1 MVSGKHIV
9 QRPSYLMKSKS
20 HQLFEKIETC
30 KNLPTLPHILLE
42 FIAACNKPDSTNEDI
57 SQVINKDSSLT
68 AKVMRMVNS
77 AYYGLPNRVT
87 SMEHALLLLGTD
99 AVKNI
104 AISAS
109 VFQAFAKTKSNSV
122 LNLKLFWRHSL
133 MCATVAKLIAKKVS
147 YSSPDEAF
155 LSGLLHD
162 IGKLVLWVN
171 FSKEY
176 ADVLE
181 SSNNESDLLLAGE
194 MRLGATHC
202 EVGAWMIGQ
211 WNLQSFMAD
220 AVLYHHEPVHRVLDA
235 LPLVKI
241 VFVAN
246 ALSRETMGE
255 NDLRFRTAQE
265 VCGVPRSEIEAVV
278 SQAEQEVLEIAR
290 SLGIDI
296 ESSEG
301 LPPAVSETDR
311 QKEKD
316 LVSAVRDISLLQG
329 TLQNLLEASG
339 QDSILKVVK
348 QGLQVLFDVHRVI
361 FLVHDPE
368 KNALLG
374 KGAMGPTEDVLAKE
388 IVVPLQTETCL
399 PVMSLSQKTPLDS
412 FGHLKE
418 VELTILDRQLIRLMA
433 RDGLLCLP
441 MIAHEECVGVILLG
455 IDQGRISRLSNQMSL
470 LTLFANQSAL
480 ALHADM
486 VREVQS
492 KLVQSER
499 LAAASGIARR
509 VVHEVNNPLGI
520 IKNYIKIL
528 GLKLSGD
535 DPAQEEL
542 KIISEELDRVAL
554 IVRELSDFSEPG
566 AKETEPVDINE
577 LLSDLV
583 KITRESLMR
592 DAKVNVHLKLEPS
605 LPTVSSG
612 KNSLKQVFINLIKNA
627 VEAMPQGGNLYI
639 HTRRLGNKLQAQVKQ
654 DMEGAGA
661 WDSVEISIRD
671 EGPGIPDAIRSRLFE
686 PFVTSKSGEHAGL
699 GLSVAYNIV
708 NELKGAI
715 TCESGEKTG
724 TTFKIVLPVGQKQK
738 A

>member
-1 MVSGKHIV
+1 MTSNS
-9 QRPSYLMKSKS
+9 R
-20 HQLFEKIETC
+20 QLFDRIETF

-42 FIAACNKPDSTNEDI
+42 FIAVCNRLNSTNEDMA
-57 SQVINKDSSLT
+57 QVIKKDSSLT

-87 SMEHALLLLGTD
+87 SMEHAMLLLGTD

-109 VFQAFAKTKSNSV
+109 VFQAFAKTKGDSV
-122 LNLKLFWRHSL
+122 FDLKLFWRHSL
-133 MCATVAKLIAKKVS
+133 MCATIAKLIAKKMS
-147 YSSPDEAF
+147 YSSPEEAF

-171 FSKEY
+171 FPKEY
-176 ADVLE
+176 ADILE

-202 EVGAWMIGQ
+202 EVAAWMIGQ

-220 AVLYHHEPVHRVLDA
+220 AALYHHEPVHRVLDA

-246 ALSRETMGE
+246 ALSMENIGE
-255 NDLRFRTAQE
+255 NDLRFKTAQE
-265 VCGVPRSEIEAVV
+265 VFGFPRSEVETVM
-278 SQAEQEVLEIAR
+278 SQAEKEVMEIAR

-296 ESSEG
+296 ASPEI
-301 LPPAVSETDR
+301 LPTTVSETDR
-311 QKEKD
+311 EKESD
-316 LVSAVRDISLLQG
+316 LVSAVRDVSLLQG

-361 FLVHDPE
+361 FLIHDPE
-368 KNALLG
+368 KDVLVG
-374 KGAMGPTEDVLAKE
+374 KGAMESAEDALVKE
-388 IVVPLQTETCL
+388 LVVPLQTKSCL
-399 PVMSLSQKTPLDS
+399 PIASLRQKTPLDS
-412 FGHLKE
+412 FGHLRQ
-418 VELTILDRQLIRLMA
+418 VELTILDHQLIRLTGK
-433 RDGLLCLP
+433 DGFLCLP
-441 MIAHEECVGVILLG
+441 MIAREESVGVILLG
-455 IDQGRISRLSNQMSL
+455 IERVRISHLGNQVNL
-470 LTLFANQSAL
+470 LTMYANQSAL

-486 VREVQS
+486 VREAQS

-528 GLKLSGD
+528 GLKLSGE

-554 IVRELSDFSEPG
+554 IVRELSDFSEPEAG
-566 AKETEPVDINE
+566 PSEPVDINE

-592 DAKVNVHLKLEPS
+592 DAKINVHLNLEPS
-605 LPTVSSG
+605 LPTVLSG
-612 KNSLKQVFINLIKNA
+612 KKQSQAGFHQPDQECSRSNA
-627 VEAMPQGGNLYI
+627 SGRKPLHQYTTSRKQTSNANKTGHG
-639 HTRRLGNKLQAQVKQ
+639 RRL
-654 DMEGAGA
+654 
-661 WDSVEISIRD
+661 
-671 EGPGIPDAIRSRLFE
+671 
-686 PFVTSKSGEHAGL
+686 
-699 GLSVAYNIV
+699 
-708 NELKGAI
+708 
-715 TCESGEKTG
+715 
-724 TTFKIVLPVGQKQK
+724 
-738 A
+738 

>member
-1 MVSGKHIV
+1 
-9 QRPSYLMKSKS
+9 MKPNSR
-20 HQLFEKIETC
+20 QLFDRISTF

-42 FIAACNKPDSTNEDI
+42 FIATCNRPDSTHEDL
-57 SQVINKDSSLT
+57 SQIINKDSSLT

-77 AYYGLPNRVT
+77 AYYGLPSRVT

-109 VFQAFAKTKSNSV
+109 VFQAFAKTRGDAV
-122 LNLKLFWRHSL
+122 FDLKRFWRHSL
-133 MCATVAKLIAKKVS
+133 TCATMAKLLAKKIS

-176 ADVLE
+176 ADMLA

-202 EVGAWMIGQ
+202 EVAAWMIGQ

-246 ALSRETMGE
+246 CLSREALGE
-255 NDLRFRTAQE
+255 NDLRFKTAEE
-265 VCGVPRSEIEAVV
+265 VFGFPRSEVEAVV
-278 SQAEQEVLEIAR
+278 LQAEQEVTEIAR

-296 ESSEG
+296 ASPET
-301 LPPAVSETDR
+301 LPPTVSETDR
-311 QKEKD
+311 EKEKD
-316 LVSAVRDISLLQG
+316 LVSTVRDISLLQG
-329 TLQNLLEASG
+329 TLQNLLEANG
-339 QDSILKVVK
+339 QDAILKVVK
-348 QGLQVLFDVHRVI
+348 QGLQVLFDIHRVI
-361 FLVHDPE
+361 FLIHDPE
-368 KNALLG
+368 KDALVG
-374 KGAMGPTEDVLAKE
+374 KGAAESTEDALVREL
-388 IVVPLQTETCL
+388 VVPLQTKSCL
-399 PVMSLSQKTPLDS
+399 PMASLRQKTPIDS
-412 FGHLKE
+412 FGALEK
-418 VELTILDRQLIRLMA
+418 VDLSILDRQLIRLIGK
-433 RDGLLCLP
+433 DGLLCLP
-441 MIAHEECVGVILLG
+441 MIAHGESVGVILLG
-455 IDQGRISRLSNQMSL
+455 IEQARISHLSNQMNL
-470 LTLFANQSAL
+470 LRMFANQSAL
-480 ALHADM
+480 ALHADIM
-486 VREVQS
+486 REVQS

-528 GLKLSGD
+528 GLKLTGE
-535 DPAQEEL
+535 DPAQQEL
-542 KIISEELDRVAL
+542 RIISEELDRVAL
-554 IVRELSDFSEPG
+554 IVRELSDFSEPE
-566 AKETEPVDINE
+566 AEQTDPVDVNA

-592 DAKVNVHLKLEPS
+592 DAKINVHLKQEPS
-605 LPTVSSG
+605 LPTVFSG

-639 HTRRLGNKLQAQVKQ
+639 NTRRLGNKLQAQMQQ
-654 DMEGAGA
+654 DVSGAL
-661 WDSVEISIRD
+661 DSVEISIRD
-671 EGPGIPDAIRSRLFE
+671 EGPGIPDAIKSRLFE
-686 PFVTSKSGEHAGL
+686 PFVTSKRGEHAGL
-699 GLSVAYNIV
+699 GLSVAYNII
-708 NELKGAI
+708 NQLKGAI
-715 TCESGEKTG
+715 TCESGEKAG
-724 TTFKIVLPVGQKQK
+724 TTFKVVLPLRQKQK

>member
-1 MVSGKHIV
+1 
-9 QRPSYLMKSKS
+9 MKPNSR
-20 HQLFEKIETC
+20 QLFDRISTF

-42 FIAACNKPDSTNEDI
+42 FIATCNRPDSTHKDL
-57 SQVINKDSSLT
+57 SQIINKDSSLT

-77 AYYGLPNRVT
+77 AYYGLPSRVT

-109 VFQAFAKTKSNSV
+109 VFQAFAKTRGDAVFS
-122 LNLKLFWRHSL
+122 LKRFWRHSL
-133 MCATVAKLIAKKVS
+133 TCATIAKLLAKKIS

-176 ADVLE
+176 ADMLA
-181 SSNNESDLLLAGE
+181 SSNTESDLLLAGE

-202 EVGAWMIGQ
+202 EVAAWMIGQ

-235 LPLVKI
+235 FPLVKI

-246 ALSRETMGE
+246 ALSREPLGE
-255 NDLRFRTAQE
+255 NDLRFKTAQE
-265 VCGVPRSEIEAVV
+265 IFGFPRAEVEAVV
-278 SQAEQEVLEIAR
+278 SQAEQEVTEIAR

-296 ESSEG
+296 ASAET
-301 LPPAVSETDR
+301 LPPTVSETDR
-311 QKEKD
+311 EKEKD
-316 LVSAVRDISLLQG
+316 LVSTVRDISLLQG
-329 TLQNLLEASG
+329 TLQNLLEANG
-339 QDSILKVVK
+339 QNAILKVVK
-348 QGLQVLFDVHRVI
+348 QGLQVLFDIHRVI
-361 FLVHDPE
+361 FLIHDPE
-368 KNALLG
+368 KDALVG
-374 KGAMGPTEDVLAKE
+374 KGSAESTEDALVREL
-388 IVVPLQTETCL
+388 VVPLQTKSCL
-399 PVMSLSQKTPLDS
+399 PIASLRQKTPIDS
-412 FGHLKE
+412 FGALGK
-418 VELTILDRQLIRLMA
+418 VDLSILDRQLIRLISKE
-433 RDGLLCLP
+433 GLLCLP
-441 MIAHEECVGVILLG
+441 MIAHGESVGVILLG
-455 IDQGRISRLSNQMSL
+455 MEQARISHLSNEMNL
-470 LTLFANQSAL
+470 LTMFANQSAL
-480 ALHADM
+480 ALHADIM
-486 VREVQS
+486 REVQS

-528 GLKLSGD
+528 GLKLTGE

-542 KIISEELDRVAL
+542 RIISEELDRVAL
-554 IVRELSDFSEPG
+554 IVRELSDFSEPE
-566 AKETEPVDINE
+566 AEQTDLVDVNA

-592 DAKVNVHLKLEPS
+592 DAKINVHLKLEPS
-605 LPTVSSG
+605 LPTIFSG
-612 KNSLKQVFINLIKNA
+612 KNGLKQVFINLIKNA

-639 HTRRLGNKLQAQVKQ
+639 NTRRLGNKLQAQMQQ
-654 DMEGAGA
+654 DVSGAL
-661 WDSVEISIRD
+661 DSVEISIRD
-671 EGPGIPDAIRSRLFE
+671 EGPGISDAIKSRLFE
-686 PFVTSKSGEHAGL
+686 PFVTSKRGEHAGL
-699 GLSVAYNIV
+699 GLSVAYNII
-708 NELKGAI
+708 NQLKGAI
-715 TCESGEKTG
+715 TCESGEKAG
-724 TTFKIVLPVGQKQK
+724 TTFKVVLPLRQKQK

>member
-1 MVSGKHIV
+1 
-9 QRPSYLMKSKS
+9 MKPNSR
-20 HQLFEKIETC
+20 QLFDRISTF

-42 FIAACNKPDSTNEDI
+42 FIATCNRPDSTHEDL
-57 SQVINKDSSLT
+57 SQIINKDSSLT

-77 AYYGLPNRVT
+77 AYYGLPSRVT

-109 VFQAFAKTKSNSV
+109 VFQAFAKTRGDAV
-122 LNLKLFWRHSL
+122 FNLKRFWRHSL
-133 MCATVAKLIAKKVS
+133 TCATMAKLLANKIS

-176 ADVLE
+176 ADMLA
-181 SSNNESDLLLAGE
+181 SSNGESDLLLAGE

-202 EVGAWMIGQ
+202 EVAAWMIGQ

-246 ALSRETMGE
+246 CLSREVLGE
-255 NDLRFRTAQE
+255 NDLRFKTAEE
-265 VCGVPRSEIEAVV
+265 VFGFPRSEVEAVV
-278 SQAEQEVLEIAR
+278 LQAEQEVAEIAR

-296 ESSEG
+296 ASPET
-301 LPPAVSETDR
+301 LPPTVSETDR
-311 QKEKD
+311 EKAKD
-316 LVSAVRDISLLQG
+316 LVSTVRDISLLQG
-329 TLQNLLEASG
+329 TLQNLLEANG
-339 QDSILKVVK
+339 QDAILKVVK
-348 QGLQVLFDVHRVI
+348 QGLQVLFDIHRVI
-361 FLVHDPE
+361 FLIHDPG
-368 KNALLG
+368 KDALVG
-374 KGAMGPTEDVLAKE
+374 KGAAESTEDALVREL
-388 IVVPLQTETCL
+388 VVPVQTKSCL
-399 PVMSLSQKTPLDS
+399 PIASLRQKTPIDS
-412 FGHLKE
+412 FGALAK
-418 VELTILDRQLIRLMA
+418 VDLSILDRQLIRLIGK
-433 RDGLLCLP
+433 DGLLCLP
-441 MIAHEECVGVILLG
+441 MIAHGESVGVILLG
-455 IDQGRISRLSNQMSL
+455 IEQARISHLSSQMNL
-470 LTLFANQSAL
+470 LTMFANQSAL
-480 ALHADM
+480 ALHADII
-486 VREVQS
+486 RELQS

-528 GLKLSGD
+528 GLKLTGE

-542 KIISEELDRVAL
+542 RIISEELDRVAL
-554 IVRELSDFSEPG
+554 IVRELSDFSEPE
-566 AKETEPVDINE
+566 AEQTDPVDVNA

-592 DAKVNVHLKLEPS
+592 DAKINVHLKQEPS
-605 LPTVSSG
+605 LPTVFSG
-612 KNSLKQVFINLIKNA
+612 KNGLKQVFINLIKNA

-639 HTRRLGNKLQAQVKQ
+639 NIRRLGNKLQAQMQQ
-654 DMEGAGA
+654 DVSGAL
-661 WDSVEISIRD
+661 DSVEISIRD
-671 EGPGIPDAIRSRLFE
+671 EGPGIPDAIKSRLFE
-686 PFVTSKSGEHAGL
+686 PFVTSKRGEHAGL
-699 GLSVAYNIV
+699 GLSVAYNII
-708 NELKGAI
+708 NQLKGAI
-715 TCESGEKTG
+715 TCESGEKAG
-724 TTFKIVLPVGQKQK
+724 TTFKVVLPLRQKQK
-738 A
+738 T

>member
-1 MVSGKHIV
+1 MTSNS
-9 QRPSYLMKSKS
+9 R
-20 HQLFEKIETC
+20 QLFDRIETF

-42 FIAACNKPDSTNEDI
+42 FIATCNKPDSTNEDI
-57 SQVINKDSSLT
+57 SQIINKDSSLT

-109 VFQAFAKTKSNSV
+109 VFQAFAKTKGDSV
-122 LNLKLFWRHSL
+122 FNLKLFWRHSL
-133 MCATVAKLIAKKVS
+133 LCATTAKLIGKKVS
-147 YSSPDEAF
+147 YGSPDEAF

-171 FSKEY
+171 FPEEY
-176 ADVLE
+176 AAILQ

-194 MRLGATHC
+194 RGLGATHC
-202 EVGAWMIGQ
+202 EVAAWMIGQ
-211 WNLQSFMAD
+211 WHLQSFMAD
-220 AVLYHHEPVHRVLDA
+220 AVLYHHEPVDRVLGA

-241 VFVAN
+241 VFIAN
-246 ALSRETMGE
+246 VLSRETTGDNE
-255 NDLRFRTAQE
+255 LRYKTAQE
-265 VCGVPRSEIEAVV
+265 VFEFSRSEVETVM
-278 SQAEQEVLEIAR
+278 SQAEEEVMEIAR

-296 ESSEG
+296 GAPEV
-301 LPPAVSETDR
+301 LPATVSETDR
-311 QKEKD
+311 KKEND
-316 LVSAVRDISLLQG
+316 LVSAVRDVSLLQG

-348 QGLQVLFDVHRVI
+348 QGLQILFDVHSVI
-361 FLVHDPE
+361 FLIHDPE
-368 KNALLG
+368 KEALVG
-374 KGAMGPTEDVLAKE
+374 KDAMESMQDALVKE
-388 IVVPLQTETCL
+388 LVVPLQTKACL
-399 PVMSLSQKTPLDS
+399 PIASLRQKTPLDS
-412 FGHLKE
+412 FGHLRQ
-418 VELTILDRQLIRLMA
+418 VELTILDHQLIRLIGK
-433 RDGLLCLP
+433 DGFLCLP
-441 MIAHEECVGVILLG
+441 MIAREESVGVILLG
-455 IDQGRISRLSNQMSL
+455 TEQARISHLGNQVNL
-470 LTLFANQSAL
+470 LTMYANQSAL
-480 ALHADM
+480 ALQTDM

-492 KLVQSER
+492 RLVQSER

-528 GLKLSGD
+528 GLKLSGE

-554 IVRELSDFSEPG
+554 IVRELSGFSEPQAG
-566 AKETEPVDINE
+566 PSEFVDIND

-592 DAKVNVHLKLEPS
+592 DAKINVHLNLEPS
-605 LPTVSSG
+605 LPTVLSG
-612 KNSLKQVFINLIKNA
+612 KNSLKQVFINLVKNA

-639 HTRRLGNKLQAQVKQ
+639 NTRRLSNRLQTQTEQ
-654 DMEGAGA
+654 DMKGAF
-661 WDSVEISIRD
+661 DSVEIRIQD
-671 EGPGIPDAIRSRLFE
+671 EGPGIPDNIRSRLFE

-699 GLSVAYNIV
+699 GLSVAYNIM
-708 NELKGAI
+708 NQLKGAI
-715 TCESGEKTG
+715 TCESGKKTG
-724 TTFKIVLPVGQKQK
+724 TIFKIVLPVRQNQK